1 MTLDEKEKEKVE
13 SLPLKVAYEII
24 KNTYSQDVKYKVLN
38 GEVKKLSDIKKL
50 ASTNYLKKE
59 IKEVSGEVLLTE
71 LQEIIDILGVKEK
84 KISKGGSNETLN
96 YLIKIKKLIE
106 NI

>member
-1 MTLDEKEKEKVE
+1 M
-13 SLPLKVAYEII
+13 
-24 KNTYSQDVKYKVLN
+24 KNLFKTIE
-38 GEVKKLSDIKKL
+38 EVKKLSDIKKL
-50 ASTNYLKKE
+50 ASTNYIKKD

-84 KISKGGSNETLN
+84 KISKGGSSETLN